1 MQLNPVV
8 GLVGLITIEPLR
20 STSAARTADANLGDD
35 ATLDELFERLASG
48 DSTAPCS
55 LEAVPSVA
63 IERPRWTDP
72 LVLVAD
78 CGRLMAELDALLAR
92 VRRQRRLAS

>member
-1 MQLNPVV
+1 MQVNPVA

-20 STSAARTADANLGDD
+20 SSGAARAADD

-48 DSTAPCS
+48 IDSAVGELDAS
-55 LEAVPSVA
+55 LAGVIA
-63 IERPRWTDP
+63 ERPRWPDP

-78 CGRLMAELDALLAR
+78 CSRLSAELELVLAR